1 MNRTDADTVS
11 SPARGRGRVDLQRI
25 FGIVRGRI
33 RLSRGTG
40 GQALDAVLR
49 KLHGTQP
56 LDDDDEQRLARVVES
71 LVFAVED
78 AEAAARR
85 PRY

>member
-1 MNRTDADTVS
+1 MKESDSQPAPT
-11 SPARGRGRVDLQRI
+11 PARGRADLQRV
-25 FGIVRGRI
+25 FGTVRGRI

-49 KLHGTQP
+49 KLHGTLP
-56 LDDDDEQRLARVVES
+56 LDDDDEQRLACVIES

-78 AEAAARR
+78 AEATVRR
-85 PRY
+85 PRF